1 LLLCYWRIIDFK
13 NNPTIGYIDYSPE
26 NGVDFSDRKEFKN
39 IEDVTKNYKEESCIL
54 IDELSGDAS
63 FVSVSIKRLLDSDY
77 KITTKNITNAIKTID
92 SSGKVTSHLDR
103 DKYKRLSTPIKIEM
117 KSLKNYFD
125 NFSEWNFENYL
136 KLNNFTYKQY
146 QEVEEGLTLE
156 SK

>member
-1 LLLCYWRIIDFK
+1 MKFLLNDFK
-13 NNPTIGYIDYSPE
+13 NNPTIGYIDYSLE

-39 IEDVTKNYKEESCIL
+39 IDDVTKNYKEESCIL

-136 KLNNFTYKQY
+136 KLNNFTFKQY
-146 QEVEEGLTLE
+146 QKVEEGLTLE

>member
-1 LLLCYWRIIDFK
+1 
-13 NNPTIGYIDYSPE
+13 
-26 NGVDFSDRKEFKN
+26 
-39 IEDVTKNYKEESCIL
+39 
-54 IDELSGDAS
+54 
-63 FVSVSIKRLLDSDY
+63 
-77 KITTKNITNAIKTID
+77 
-92 SSGKVTSHLDR
+92 
-103 DKYKRLSTPIKIEM
+103 M

>member
-1 LLLCYWRIIDFK
+1 MKFLLIDFK

-39 IEDVTKNYKEESCIL
+39 IDDITKNYKEESCIL

>member
-1 LLLCYWRIIDFK
+1 MKFLLIDFK

-26 NGVDFSDRKEFKN
+26 NGVDFSDRVEFKN

-63 FVSVSIKRLLDSDY
+63 FVSVSIKKLLDSDY

-146 QEVEEGLTLE
+146 QELEEGLTLE

>member
-1 LLLCYWRIIDFK
+1 VKFLLIDFK

-39 IEDVTKNYKEESCIL
+39 IDDVTKNYKEESCIL
-54 IDELSGDAS
+54 IDELSGDTS

>member
-1 LLLCYWRIIDFK
+1 MKFLLIDFK

-39 IEDVTKNYKEESCIL
+39 IDDVTKNYKEESCIL

-92 SSGKVTSHLDR
+92 SSGKITSHLDR

>member
-1 LLLCYWRIIDFK
+1 MKFLLIDFK

-39 IEDVTKNYKEESCIL
+39 IDDVTKNYKEESCIL
-54 IDELSGDAS
+54 IDDLSGDAS

>member
-1 LLLCYWRIIDFK
+1 MKFLLIDFK

-39 IEDVTKNYKEESCIL
+39 IDDVTKNYKEESCIL

-103 DKYKRLSTPIKIEM
+103 DKYKRLSPQIKNEM

>member
-1 LLLCYWRIIDFK
+1 MKFLLIDFK

-26 NGVDFSDRKEFKN
+26 NGVDFSDREEFKN

-54 IDELSGDAS
+54 IDELSGDTS

-136 KLNNFTYKQY
+136 KLNNFTFKQY

>member
-1 LLLCYWRIIDFK
+1 MKFLLIDFK

-39 IEDVTKNYKEESCIL
+39 IDDVTKNYKEESCIL

-63 FVSVSIKRLLDSDY
+63 FVSVSIKRLLDYDY

>member
-1 LLLCYWRIIDFK
+1 MKFLLIDFK

-54 IDELSGDAS
+54 IDELSGDTS

>member
-1 LLLCYWRIIDFK
+1 MKFLLINFK

-26 NGVDFSDRKEFKN
+26 NGVDFSERKEFKN
-39 IEDVTKNYKEESCIL
+39 IEDVIKNYKEESCIL

-63 FVSVSIKRLLDSDY
+63 FVSVSIKKLLDSDY

-146 QEVEEGLTLE
+146 QELEEGLTLE

>member
-1 LLLCYWRIIDFK
+1 M
-13 NNPTIGYIDYSPE
+13 
-26 NGVDFSDRKEFKN
+26 DFSDRKEFKN
-39 IEDVTKNYKEESCIL
+39 IDDVTKNYKEESCIL
-54 IDELSGDAS
+54 IDELSGDTS

>member
-1 LLLCYWRIIDFK
+1 MKFLLIDFK

-39 IEDVTKNYKEESCIL
+39 IDDVTKNYKEESCIL

-63 FVSVSIKRLLDSDY
+63 FVSVSIKRLLDYDY

-92 SSGKVTSHLDR
+92 SSGKVTSHLNR

>member
-1 LLLCYWRIIDFK
+1 MKFLLIDFK

-39 IEDVTKNYKEESCIL
+39 IDDVTINYKEESCIL